1 MIRVTPLTRGILWA
15 FSILVA
21 VWLIAP
27 TLVVIPLSFTGKASF
42 VFPPESWSLR
52 WYESFFSNP
61 AWTSALGNSLL
72 IGLLVALLAT
82 VLGLLAALG
91 LRALTSKRASSTLR
105 IGLLAPMV
113 VPGIVVAIG
122 LYSVFLKLGL
132 VGTLVGFVL
141 AHTVLALPFT
151 VIGITAGFAGFDDRL
166 ELAALSLGASRLK
179 TFFAVT
185 LPNIIP
191 GLVSGALFA
200 FVTSFDEVMLSLFIK
215 SPYLNTL
222 PVLMYASVTRDTDP
236 TLAAAATVILV
247 LITTLV
253 IVALVLTGRKNRGRR
268 A

>member
-1 MIRVTPLTRGILWA
+1 MRVTPLTRGILWA

-151 VIGITAGFAGFDDRL
+151 VIAITAGFAGFDDRL